1 MKYFKDKKHNP
12 FEAENEDEEELANE
26 LNSVDLDAQ
35 ARARGEKLA
44 DEWTRRDFAGLL
56 KNHKEF
62 RKLETGELR
71 ALFLVPT
78 SIGEAGIYY
87 RRVNIWDVRR
97 HRATGGTPLYR
108 LADAPIDVYDAVNNP
123 QAAQDLAIFREREKL
138 DAIWE
143 KL

>member
-1 MKYFKDKKHNP
+1 MDEWDDSDADAVN
-12 FEAENEDEEELANE
+12 EAMNIA
-26 LNSVDLDAQ
+26 DLDRI
-35 ARARGEKLA
+35 ARENGEKPA

-71 ALFLVPT
+71 ALFLVPV

-87 RRVNIWDVRR
+87 RRGNIRDARR

-108 LADAPIDVYDAVNNP
+108 LAEAPLDVDEAVNNP
-123 QAAQDLAIFREREKL
+123 QAAQDLAIFREHEKL